1 MPSPGLL
8 LDSRQRSS
16 CRGVVMRVAITT
28 ALFFVFASFTTAVPR
43 AAAEPSPFA
52 TEAPERLAAYL
63 RVDTV
68 NPPGNESRGVA
79 YLKGLLDQAGIP
91 SSSAESA
98 PGRGN
103 LWARLEGG
111 DEPALILLHHI
122 DVVPADARY
131 WKTDPLGGV
140 IEDGYIIGRGALDMK
155 GAGIMQLQAFLAL
168 HAAGVPL
175 RRDVVLV
182 ATADEEAGG
191 AYGAGWLLEHHPE
204 VFEGA
209 GYLLNE
215 GGNGMLLGE
224 QLIFS
229 VEVTQKVPLWLRLTA
244 RGNPG
249 HGSAPQSVSAVTRLL
264 KAGHRIAETSFPPRV
279 VPAVA
284 TMFEGLAPFQPEEL
298 RGRYANLTT
307 AIGDD
312 GFLRALQLSNPG
324 AHALL
329 RNTCSLTRLSGSEKI
344 NVVPTEATLELDCR
358 LLPDQDPEA
367 FIDDLAVV
375 ISDPAVE
382 IETLMSFTPAS
393 TAADTVLYRDIER
406 GVAERHP
413 GALVVASVSPG
424 FTDSHFFRDRGIAS
438 YGFSPVVIPAA
449 DRGGVHGNNERIRA
463 ETLVQGTEFMI
474 DLVQRFA
481 AEPLD
486 SQRSDPQP

>member
-224 QLIFS
+224 QL
-229 VEVTQKVPLWLRLTA
+229 TQVFQVYQYQCRLHA
-244 RGNPG
+244 K
-249 HGSAPQSVSAVTRLL
+249 L
-264 KAGHRIAETSFPPRV
+264 
-279 VPAVA
+279 
-284 TMFEGLAPFQPEEL
+284 
-298 RGRYANLTT
+298 ANLL
-307 AIGDD
+307 I
-312 GFLRALQLSNPG
+312 LN
-324 AHALL
+324 
-329 RNTCSLTRLSGSEKI
+329 
-344 NVVPTEATLELDCR
+344 
-358 LLPDQDPEA
+358 
-367 FIDDLAVV
+367 
-375 ISDPAVE
+375 
-382 IETLMSFTPAS
+382 
-393 TAADTVLYRDIER
+393 
-406 GVAERHP
+406 
-413 GALVVASVSPG
+413 
-424 FTDSHFFRDRGIAS
+424 
-438 YGFSPVVIPAA
+438 
-449 DRGGVHGNNERIRA
+449 
-463 ETLVQGTEFMI
+463 
-474 DLVQRFA
+474 
-481 AEPLD
+481 
-486 SQRSDPQP
+486 

>member
-1 MPSPGLL
+1 MRIRFGIGWIFLVSVIATAARDAVADPS
-8 LDSRQRSS
+8 
-16 CRGVVMRVAITT
+16 
-28 ALFFVFASFTTAVPR
+28 SF
-43 AAAEPSPFA
+43 AAA
-52 TEAPERLAAYL
+52 APERLAAYL

-79 YLKGLLDQAGIP
+79 YLKGLLDEAGIP

-111 DEPALILLHHI
+111 DGPALILLHHI

-131 WKTDPLGGV
+131 WQTDPLAGV
-140 IEDGYIIGRGALDMK
+140 IEDGYVVGRGALDMK
-155 GAGIMQLQAFLAL
+155 GTGIMQLQAFLAL
-168 HAAGVPL
+168 HAANIPL
-175 RRDVVLV
+175 QRDVVLV

-191 AYGAGWLLEHHPE
+191 AFGAGWLLEKHPE
-204 VFEGA
+204 IFAGA

-215 GGNGMLLGE
+215 GGSGMMLGD

-249 HGSAPQSVSAVTRLL
+249 HGSTPQAVTAVTRLL
-264 KAGHRIAETSFPPRV
+264 KAGHRIAETGFPPRV
-279 VPAVA
+279 VPAVG
-284 TMFEGLAPFQPEEL
+284 TMFEGLAPYQPEEFL
-298 RGRYANLTT
+298 GRYANLGA
-307 AIGDD
+307 AIGDES
-312 GFLRALQLSNPG
+312 FLRALQLTNPG

-367 FIDDLAVV
+367 FIDDLRVV

-393 TAADTVLYRDIER
+393 TAADTELYRAIEH
-406 GVAERHP
+406 GIAERHP
-413 GALVVASVSPG
+413 GALVVPSVSPG
-424 FTDSHFFRDRGIAS
+424 FTDSHFFRDRGISS
-438 YGFSPVVIPAA
+438 YGFSPVVVPAA
-449 DRGGVHGNNERIRA
+449 DRGGVHGNNERVRVD
-463 ETLVQGTEFMI
+463 TLIQGTDFMI
-474 DLVQRFA
+474 DLVRRFA
-481 AEPLD
+481 AED
-486 SQRSDPQP
+486 QAQQP